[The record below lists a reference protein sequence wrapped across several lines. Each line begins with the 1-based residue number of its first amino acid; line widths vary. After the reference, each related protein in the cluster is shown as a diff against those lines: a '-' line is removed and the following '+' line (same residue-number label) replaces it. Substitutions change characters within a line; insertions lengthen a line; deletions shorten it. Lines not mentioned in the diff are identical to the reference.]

1 MIDFELVVIKKKV
14 FSSCHDRGK
23 NKNKILSIRE
33 ESNLRPSE
41 HQNAKGKRLTLSTG
55 FNSLQVQTV
64 HNMFFNT
71 VGKDKCFLMF
81 WGHLRLNLEKNYVR
95 TTFF

>member
-1 MIDFELVVIKKKV
+1 MIDFELVLIKKKV

-41 HQNAKGKRLTLSTG
+41 HQNAKGKRLTLNEYG
-55 FNSLQVQTV
+55 LQ
-64 HNMFFNT
+64 FFAGANCAQH
-71 VGKDKCFLMF
+71 VL
-81 WGHLRLNLEKNYVR
+81 
-95 TTFF
+95 

>member
-23 NKNKILSIRE
+23 NKNKILRNE

-41 HQNAKGKRLTLSTG
+41 HQNAKGKGLTLNEYG
-55 FNSLQVQTV
+55 LQ
-64 HNMFFNT
+64 FFAGANCAQH
-71 VGKDKCFLMF
+71 VL
-81 WGHLRLNLEKNYVR
+81 
-95 TTFF
+95 